1 VIEMRRSR
9 GFRSKSR
16 GKMTKRIRK
25 GMSNVIT
32 RAMQEY
38 EEGEKVAIVI
48 DPSVHKGMPHPRYHG
63 LTGEIVGK
71 QGRAYIVKIRDRKK
85 IKHLLSYPEHLRK
98 VT

>member
-9 GFRSKSR
+9 GFRSKTR
-16 GKMTKRIRK
+16 GKLTKKVRK

-48 DPSVHKGMPHPRYHG
+48 DPSIHRGMPHPRYHG
-63 LTGEIVGK
+63 ITGEIVGK
-71 QGRAYIVKIRDRKK
+71 QGRAYIVKIKDGNK

>member
-1 VIEMRRSR
+1 MEMKRSR

-16 GKMTKRIRK
+16 GKLTKKVRK
-25 GMSNVIT
+25 GMTNLIT

-48 DPSVHKGMPHPRYHG
+48 DPSVHRGMPHPRYHG
-63 LTGEIVGK
+63 ITGEVVGK
-71 QGRAYIVKIRDRKK
+71 QGRAYIIKIKDRKK
-85 IKHLLSYPEHLRK
+85 IKHLISFPEHLRK